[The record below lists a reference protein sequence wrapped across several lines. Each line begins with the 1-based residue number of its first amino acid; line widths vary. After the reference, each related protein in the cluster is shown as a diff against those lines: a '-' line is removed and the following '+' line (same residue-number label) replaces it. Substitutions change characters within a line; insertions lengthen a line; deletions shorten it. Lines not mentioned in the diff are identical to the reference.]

1 MKIPNEVRIGILGI
15 VAITIFILGYN
26 YLKGKG
32 MWASKRTVTA
42 IYKEVG
48 GLKPANRITLNGFDV
63 GSVSNMYVTDGDI
76 AKGITVEMAIDKN
89 INIPVNSKASI
100 ISDGL
105 LGTKAVRLDIGNS
118 KEFLDGSG
126 TIAGDVQV
134 GLMDKVGNEI
144 DPMIAE
150 IKGTLASLDTAVNGI
165 KNILNPATQRN
176 LKHSISS
183 LDKTM
188 TQFNDLANTLGKQKG
203 NINNAMNSLNGIS
216 SNLSGASQSL
226 SGFTNNLNKNNGT
239 INRTLSN
246 LETTSQNFSKIK
258 LEQTV
263 TKLNTTLGSL
273 QATLGKVNSG
283 KGSMALLMNDDKLYK
298 NLKNTSETMNN
309 LLYDLSARPYR
320 YVNLNLFGGKK
331 KASPPIKAPN
341 ADK

>member
-1 MKIPNEVRIGILGI
+1 
-15 VAITIFILGYN
+15 
-26 YLKGKG
+26 
-32 MWASKRTVTA
+32 
-42 IYKEVG
+42 
-48 GLKPANRITLNGFDV
+48 
-63 GSVSNMYVTDGDI
+63 MYVKDGDI
-76 AKGITVEMAIDKN
+76 GQGITVEMAVDKD
-89 INIPVNSKASI
+89 INIPVNSKAAI
-100 ISDGL
+100 VADGI
-105 LGTKAVRLDIGNS
+105 LGTKAVRLELGDS
-118 KEFLDGSG
+118 KKYIKGSG
-126 TIAGDVQV
+126 EIKGDLQL

-144 DPMIAE
+144 DPMITE

-165 KNILNPATQRN
+165 KNVLNETTQRN

-188 TQFNDLANTLGKQKG
+188 TQFSDLANTLGKQKN
-203 NINNAMNSLNGIS
+203 NINSAMTSLTGATN
-216 SNLSGASQSL
+216 NLN
-226 SGFTNNLNKNNGT
+226 GFTNNLNKNNTT

-263 TKLNTTLGSL
+263 TKLNSTLNSLQTTLS
-273 QATLGKVNSG
+273 KVNSG

-331 KASPPIKAPN
+331 KASAPLKAPN
-341 ADK
+341 AEK